1 MENQINIVESAL
13 EAATKPFAF
22 EINGQTMIANNH
34 GDRGWSVEHADQ
46 KLQKEPMRPRG
57 TYTLH
62 DCASF
67 ISYVGNHRQ
76 EGTQIIINADFA
88 RGRINTTAQL
98 DGHVGTSAGW
108 ESWKAE
114 FSPTKTPAANAWVT
128 HDKTKLSQSDMA
140 SFFEDHAID
149 IVSEDPSNP
158 QIFYPTSAAVLDF
171 ARNLEINKSL
181 KFKRSVR
188 EQDGTQSFE
197 FCDENDGNTAT
208 RLKAFEKFGIQFQP
222 HLNGPAYFVEAFL
235 KFRMDN
241 NNGRID
247 FWYELRG
254 LDKVYEN
261 ACKEIAATIETA
273 LGESIP
279 VYYGSF

>member
-1 MENQINIVESAL
+1 MENQKNIVESAL
-13 EAATKPFAF
+13 AAAAQPFAF
-22 EINGQTMIANNH
+22 EINGQTMIAINDGDH
-34 GDRGWSVEHADQ
+34 GWTVEQAEAA
-46 KLQKEPMRPRG
+46 LQKEPTHPSG
-57 TYTLH
+57 TYELH
-62 DCASF
+62 DSTSF
-67 ISYVGNHRQ
+67 INYVNRHRQ
-76 EGTQIIINADFA
+76 EGTQIIITAEFGT
-88 RGRINTTAQL
+88 GRINIKAIL
-98 DGHVGTSAGW
+98 DGHVGTKAGW
-108 ESWKAE
+108 ERWRAV
-114 FSPTKTPAANAWVT
+114 FLPAKTPAANAWV
-128 HDKTKLSQSDMA
+128 HRNKTVLSQSDMA
-140 SFFEDHAID
+140 SFFEEHAID

-158 QIFYPTSAAVLDF
+158 QIDYPTSAAVLDF